1 MIRSAI
7 YKGGNGTFV
16 LWLHGVLALRVV
28 VGVEPVVLVVLSVL
42 GVGGRGQGL
51 FGVVRAADDLDQA
64 LKELVFV

>member
-1 MIRSAI
+1 MIRSTI
-7 YKGGNGTFV
+7 YKGGTGTFV

-51 FGVVRAADDLDQA
+51 FGVVRATDDLDQA